1 MLPFWARTIRV
12 DRSRYLPSHNRKVP
26 VPKDPNTIGGHLRR
40 RRLQLWLHQSQAA
53 RQLQVS
59 SRTLSLWECDKV
71 DPAWA
76 HQPRLI
82 AYLGYNPFNDSAVGR
97 PKGNET
103 IGVAY
108 LASPHPLPFGE
119 EVRKR
124 RLNLRLN
131 RKECAQLLGVDVK
144 TLWGWEKSKHVP
156 GEEVRNRTLRTL
168 NLSTAASDF
177 EEWA

>member
-12 DRSRYLPSHNRKVP
+12 DRSQYLPSHNRKVP
-26 VPKDPNTIGGHLRR
+26 VPKDPNSIGGHLRR
-40 RRLQLWLHQSQAA
+40 RRLQLRLHQSQAA

-71 DPAWA
+71 EPAWA

-82 AYLGYNPFNDSAVGR
+82 AYLGYDPFNDSAVGR

-103 IGVAY
+103 IGVAS
-108 LASPHPLPFGE
+108 LASPHSLPFGE

-144 TLWGWEKSKHVP
+144 ILWGWESGRHLP
-156 GEEVRNRTLRTL
+156 AAELQERIL
-168 NLSTAASDF
+168 TALGSSR
-177 EEWA
+177 